1 MTAGLVT
8 ASASVITE
16 ASAQE
21 WILAGIVGIAALV
34 TATTRIHPLIVLA
47 AGALIGLSGIGQ
59 M

>member
-1 MTAGLVT
+1 
-8 ASASVITE
+8 
-16 ASAQE
+16 
-21 WILAGIVGIAALV
+21 LV